1 MHALTLIATALPHL
15 DLAGALPLLHIAAG
29 PPINAE
35 NMIKEIA
42 NWLVKI
48 LAAVGFLFLIIDL
61 FKHVATSP
69 RDLGA
74 AGKDIF
80 VMIVLIAVAAK
91 AEEIVKWGQSLL

>member
-1 MHALTLIATALPHL
+1 MHTLTILVSTLPHI
-15 DLAGALPLLHIAAG
+15 DVASSLPLFHAFAG

-61 FKHVATSP
+61 FKHVASSP

-80 VMIVLIAVAAK
+80 VMVVLLAIAARAEAIVGWA
-91 AEEIVKWGQSLL
+91 QSLL

>member
-1 MHALTLIATALPHL
+1 MHALTVLISTLPHI
-15 DLAGALPLLHIAAG
+15 DLSSSLMLLSIVG

-61 FKHVATSP
+61 FKHVASSP

-80 VMIVLIAVAAK
+80 VMVILLAIAARAEAIVGWA
-91 AEEIVKWGQSLL
+91 QNLL